1 MRFAAWAIV
10 FVCVFCCLADE
21 VELQLEP
28 VSTLM
33 NRLRAGEVPPKQR
46 QQAIESLF
54 EQAGCKATLERVD
67 RHYSNVVCDLP
78 GKRPATIVVGAHYDF
93 AGEGQ
98 GIVDDW
104 SGTAL
109 LASLFQ
115 TVKAAHPQHQ
125 YEFVAFAGEEKGL
138 AGSSRFVKDLSVEQK
153 AAIRAFVNVECLGL
167 ATPKIWMDRSN
178 RMLVQRWEETASA
191 VHTPMSGVN
200 VGQLSDD
207 DSHPFQLQNIPVIS
221 IHSLTQQ
228 TFSILHSKRDNM
240 EVIHPDA
247 YYDSYRV
254 LALYLTYLDEEL
266 SN

>member
-1 MRFAAWAIV
+1 VRFAIGAIV
-10 FVCVFCCLADE
+10 FVSAFCCLADE

-28 VSTLM
+28 ISAVM
-33 NRLRAGEVPPKQR
+33 NRLRAGEVPAKQR
-46 QQAIESLF
+46 QQAIENLF
-54 EQAGCKATLERVD
+54 EQAGCKTTLERVD
-67 RHYSNVVCDLP
+67 RHSSNVICDLP
-78 GKRPATIVVGAHYDF
+78 GKTSATIVVGAHYDF

-104 SGTAL
+104 SGAAL
-109 LASLFQ
+109 LVSLFQ

-138 AGSSRFVKDLSVEQK
+138 AGSSRFVKEASVEQK
-153 AAIRAFVNVECLGL
+153 AAIRAFVNLECLGL
-167 ATPKIWMDRSN
+167 ATPKIWMRLSN
-178 RMLVQRWEETASA
+178 PMLVQRWAETATA
-191 VHTPMSGVN
+191 VDSPMSGVN

-207 DSHPFQLQNIPVIS
+207 DTHPFQLQNIPVIS

-240 EVIHPDA
+240 EAIHPDA

-254 LALYLTYLDEEL
+254 LALYLTYLDGEL
-266 SN
+266 SK